1 MILLYAVLA
10 GLIAGWLRAWYHGS
24 RLALPELHL
33 LWLVPLAFAPQ
44 WLAFFWP
51 PTRGWVTMQV
61 AAVIL
66 VGSQVLL
73 LLFAWANRRHRAF
86 WWLGLGLLLNLLV
99 IVLNGGL
106 MPVSPETL
114 SHLIANS
121 NPEDWPVGQRF
132 GTSKDII
139 LPEQETRLA
148 WLSDR
153 FLSPAWLP
161 PPSAFSLGDVLI
173 AIGAFW
179 FLWQAGAV
187 QQGALVSA
195 RSSLESPVSEKDV

>member
-1 MILLYAVLA
+1 MILLYAVFA
-10 GLIAGWLRAWYHGS
+10 GLIAGWLRAWYHQGH
-24 RLALPELHL
+24 LVLPELHL

-51 PTRGWVTMQV
+51 PTRELINMRM

-73 LLFAWANRRHRAF
+73 LIFAWANRKHRAF

-114 SHLIANS
+114 SRLFTNT
-121 NPEDWPVGQRF
+121 NPEEWQVGQRV
-132 GTSKDII
+132 GTSKDIV
-139 LPEQETRLA
+139 LPEHATRLA

-153 FLSPAWLP
+153 FLLP
-161 PPSAFSLGDVLI
+161 EWMPQRAAFSLGDVLI
-173 AIGAFW
+173 AVGAFW

-187 QQGALVSA
+187 RQGALSSA
-195 RSSLESPVSEKDV
+195 RSV